1 MLVEKVIYE
10 NMKSRIF
17 VSVVGLLGGL
27 SLAACNKTEDVLSK
41 IEYVPFQMET
51 DGRWGM
57 VSLDGE
63 VFYEDEF
70 DSLPT
75 FAVNGRFAVKNSNG
89 MWEIYATEKPP
100 RKIGEEYVSVSSFG
114 PGVALVTRGKNK
126 GIEMIDRDGNVKC
139 ALNEVVG
146 KSVDMAGPLYFMRG
160 VRLYFSPFVVFG
172 ADKKVGCMDA
182 EGRVVIPPEYSW
194 ITYSGKYLMA
204 FKDRN
209 FVEKY
214 RDYIQNLFV
223 LGEYNTEDGDTLRT
237 CVFDRAGNR
246 LRAFTTVGES
256 MAGWFSDEIIYVGKS
271 TDEKLRCELR
281 TPDNEVLLKLPSG
294 VSPNPACSMPGDKF
308 VFWDENSEHYGLMN
322 MAGDMLI
329 RDKYGVM
336 VAASDNLY
344 VVARDD
350 DDCNL
355 VDEKDNPVG
364 NMTFKSIGFYG
375 DRKILVEEEEN
386 SYCFIDH
393 AGRKTGDKTFYN
405 VGVVS
410 GVLSMFVESDYIDL
424 IGLLHSLDIKKGG
437 IGDFSLGMTAV
448 QLVKLVDGDREPQN
462 YVDEYAIRRSYRN
475 KEDVP
480 IDIVA
485 GCPETIGHEILIDY
499 AKWWGEGD
507 DDYYIKQE
515 HTGEYEYT
523 ETSVDYVALVF
534 RDEGKLK
541 GMSDQLFD
549 AARSYLNTYGLRVTH
564 DAEGELMYDSGK
576 GNVIAVLKAKVG
588 KGIVLYVGTGDR
600 LRDVIKDIDGE

>member
-1 MLVEKVIYE
+1 
-10 NMKSRIF
+10 MKSKIF
-17 VSVVGLLGGL
+17 MSVAGLLGLL
-27 SLAACNKTEDVLSK
+27 SLAACNKTEDVLSG
-41 IEYVPFQMET
+41 IEYVPFQMEK

-63 VFYEDEF
+63 ILYEDEF
-70 DSLPT
+70 DSQPT

-100 RKIGEEYVSVSSFG
+100 RKIGEEYVSVSPFG

-146 KSVDMAGPLYFMRG
+146 KSVDMAIPLYFIRG
-160 VRLYFSPFVVFG
+160 GRLYFSPFVVFG

-256 MAGWFSDEIIYVGKS
+256 MAGWFSDEIIYVGKY

-281 TPDNEVLLKLPSG
+281 TLDNEVLLKLPSG
-294 VSPNPACSMPGDKF
+294 TSPIPAKSIPGDKF
-308 VFWDENSEHYGLMN
+308 VFWDENSGHFGLMN

-329 RDKYGVM
+329 RDKYGDMEAV
-336 VAASDNLY
+336 SDNLY
-344 VVARDD
+344 VVTRED
-350 DDCNL
+350 DDCYL

-364 NMTFKSIGFYG
+364 NVSFKSVPMNG

-424 IGLLHSLDIKKGG
+424 TGLLDTLHIRKDG
-437 IGDFSLGMTAV
+437 IDKFSLQMSAMECAQQTYKKDCSDYENTSSISTVRHLKSCEMDLTVSFPENVCQLGFSFEYWQGKYQEVYGDKFTATRPECV
-448 QLVKLVDGDREPQN
+448 VL
-462 YVDEYAIRRSYRN
+462 SFRN
-475 KEDVP
+475 
-480 IDIVA
+480 
-485 GCPETIGHEILIDY
+485 T
-499 AKWWGEGD
+499 
-507 DDYYIKQE
+507 
-515 HTGEYEYT
+515 
-523 ETSVDYVALVF
+523 
-534 RDEGKLK
+534 GKLK
-541 GMSDQLFD
+541 GKADLLFE
-549 AARSYLNTYGLRVTH
+549 AAKPYIKKLGKRVTR
-564 DAEGELMYDSGK
+564 DEDNVLICEQGSGR
-576 GNVIAVLKAKVG
+576 VAAVLKNKNENNV
-588 KGIVLYVGTGDR
+588 ILYIGAVDR
-600 LRDVIKDIDGE
+600 FFELMEAANGE

>member
-1 MLVEKVIYE
+1 MNKKVI
-10 NMKSRIF
+10 SF
-17 VSVVGLLGGL
+17 ASWLLGLL

-41 IEYVPFQMET
+41 IEYVPFQMEK

-63 VFYEDEF
+63 ILYEDEF
-70 DSLPT
+70 DSQPT

-100 RKIGEEYVSVSSFG
+100 RKIGEEYVSVSPFG

-146 KSVDMAGPLYFMRG
+146 KSVDMAMPLWLVSSEEFS
-160 VRLYFSPFVVFG
+160 FSPFVVFW

-194 ITYSGKYLMA
+194 ITYSGNYLMA

-209 FVEKY
+209 FVKKY

-237 CVFDRAGNR
+237 CIFDRVGNR
-246 LRAFTTVGES
+246 LRTFTTVGES
-256 MAGWFSDEIIYVGKS
+256 MTGWFSEEIIYVGKY

-281 TPDNEVLLKLPSG
+281 TLDNEVLLKLPSG
-294 VSPNPACSMPGDKF
+294 TSPIPAKSIPGDKF
-308 VFWDENSEHYGLMN
+308 VFWDENSGHFGLMN

-329 RDKYGVM
+329 RDKYGDM
-336 VAASDNLY
+336 AAVSDNLY

-393 AGRKTGDKTFYN
+393 AGRKTGDETFYN

-410 GVLSMFVESDYIDL
+410 SGLSMVVESDYIDL

-534 RDEGKLK
+534 RDEGNLK

>member
-1 MLVEKVIYE
+1 
-10 NMKSRIF
+10 MKSRIF

-41 IEYVPFQMET
+41 IEYVPFQMEK

-160 VRLYFSPFVVFG
+160 VRLYFSPFVVFI

-182 EGRVVIPPEYSW
+182 EGRVVIPPEYSL

-204 FKDRN
+204 FKR
-209 FVEKY
+209 EGTEIK
-214 RDYIQNLFV
+214 NLSELFEGV
-223 LGEYNTEDGDTLRT
+223 FGMYGMEEGDTSQV
-237 CVFDRAGNR
+237 CIFDRSGNR
-246 LRAFTTVGES
+246 VKEVTAVENS
-256 MAGWFSDEIIYVGKS
+256 IIGWFSDEVIYVGKVA
-271 TDEKLRCELR
+271 DEKKFTVELR
-281 TPDNEVLLKLPSG
+281 TLDDEVLLKLPLNVLPIPF
-294 VSPNPACSMPGDKF
+294 VSVPGDKF
-308 VFWDENSEHYGLMN
+308 VFVGLPGRKCGLMN

-329 RDKYGVM
+329 RDKYKLMMSV
-336 VAASDNLY
+336 SDNLY
-344 VVARDD
+344 IAERDVD
-350 DDCNL
+350 ECYL
-355 VDEKDNPVG
+355 VDAKDNRVG
-364 NMTFKSIGFYG
+364 SLTFKKGISFG
-375 DRKILVEEEEN
+375 DRKILVQEEDG
-386 SYCFIDH
+386 SFCFIDH
-393 AGRKTGDKTFYN
+393 AGRKTGDDISYLESARI
-405 VGVVS
+405 G
-410 GVLSMFVESDYIDL
+410 GGWGDVESDYIDL

-462 YVDEYAIRRSYRN
+462 YVDEYALRRSYRN

-480 IDIVA
+480 IDVVA